1 MNEINIS
8 IPYSLFKEMFYCFVD
23 LHFKTTRG
31 TSKFAIDRAK
41 EYWILLD
48 GDTREH
54 IIRLC
59 DSPNN
64 AQLAKEE
71 IQDFK
76 VWAIKNR
83 DAKQDYN
90 SARPLVD
97 VLPVVDLKPYKDS
110 KKWNKN

>member
-76 VWAIKNR
+76 AWAIKNR

-90 SARPLVD
+90 TLRPLTN
-97 VLPVVDLKPYKDS
+97 VLPVINY
-110 KKWNKN
+110 KKWRD

>member
-76 VWAIKNR
+76 AWAIKNR

-90 SARPLVD
+90 TARPLVD
-97 VLPVVDLKPYKDS
+97 VLPVVNY
-110 KKWNKN
+110 KKWSD